1 MSTNKILIS
10 GVVAGV
16 VTFLLGW
23 LLYGMLLASFFE
35 GQTGSAQG
43 VMRADDDMVW
53 WALVLGNLLYGV
65 LLAYVFGKWAN
76 ISTPSTGATAGATL
90 GFLLAASWGLVYFA
104 TANIMTLT
112 GTIADIVVWTVIS
125 AIAGAAAAWMLG
137 RG

>member
-23 LLYGMLLASFFE
+23 LLYGMLLSSFFE
-35 GQTGSAQG
+35 GQAGSAQG
-43 VMRADDDMVW
+43 VMRADDAMVW

-76 ISTPSTGATAGATL
+76 ISTAATGATAGATL
-90 GFLLAASWGLVYFA
+90 GFLLAASWGLTYFA
-104 TANIMTLT
+104 TSNIMTLT

-137 RG
+137 RK